1 MFRLLTRGKFYQVY
15 FTILIFSLI
24 VSPKSLG
31 TRFSS
36 IYTKLSTKSGR
47 NSRKKNPSIYL
58 FSEFWLYDILIP
70 SHIVGQIALV
80 HSSCGFSSHFSPLFF
95 SLPLIAPPTAN
106 TTDTIHKAH

>member
-1 MFRLLTRGKFYQVY
+1 MFIINMWKILSGVFYY
-15 FTILIFSLI
+15 FIFSLI
-24 VSPKSLG
+24 VSPKTLD

-80 HSSCGFSSHFSPLFF
+80 PSSCGFSSHFSPLFF